1 MPHALP
7 PPPTFS
13 IALVSLS
20 LSRASSPAAARPPR
34 AFKLSPSQQAYVD
47 AHSPPSEPRPEQ
59 NELQQDELQQGI
71 GPSKRVSVSS
81 AGREL
86 LQGVLEARKARAT
99 ARTSSGRS
107 WREEGGF
114 VESLEDVT
122 EMARAERWA

>member
-1 MPHALP
+1 MPHASP
-7 PPPTFS
+7 SPPTFS

-34 AFKLSPSQQAYVD
+34 AFKLSSSQQAYVD

-59 NELQQDELQQGI
+59 DELQELQQDK

-99 ARTSSGRS
+99 ARTSKRGRS
-107 WREEGGF
+107 WREE
-114 VESLEDVT
+114 
-122 EMARAERWA
+122 MARAEPLEDLPSA

>member
-1 MPHALP
+1 MPHAPP

-20 LSRASSPAAARPPR
+20 LSRGSSPAAARPPR

-47 AHSPPSEPRPEQ
+47 AHSPPSEQTPE
-59 NELQQDELQQGI
+59 QDELQELQQGK